1 MALQKKNSVKETPAE
16 VVETEAVAEEA
27 ATPAVEVVADEPTAL
42 AVAQES
48 SPHPAVHTDTTP
60 AAVESKPADVSSV
73 SASLE
78 SQGAHGLELDWTSFE
93 TIVLDKGEF
102 CTSDGEEL
110 DVDPGTGFDVI
121 IMRTEEKFAV
131 SSSHEDDEDREVVY
145 CASLDEIKTEGTAAF
160 EAVQKWKEEDGVDYS
175 HKKYVDAFCVILDE
189 KVAEQSGEVATLQ
202 ISPASVG
209 KFSGYMHTME
219 WARGLKLGEYI
230 TRVSRGKKITKTKND
245 FYPWKAKFNGLK

>member
-1 MALQKKNSVKETPAE
+1 MALKKKNPIVETPAE
-16 VVETEAVAEEA
+16 
-27 ATPAVEVVADEPTAL
+27 EVVAAPAEEVVEVETAAPAEEVGEVVAKPETAL
-42 AVAQES
+42 
-48 SPHPAVHTDTTP
+48 PAVHTDTP
-60 AAVESKPADVSSV
+60 PVAAEPKTADVGSV
-73 SASLE
+73 GARLE
-78 SQGAHGLELDWTSFE
+78 EQGAHGLELDWTSFE

-110 DVDPGTGFDVI
+110 DVEPNTGFDVI

-131 SSSHEDDEDREVVY
+131 SSNHEDDDDREVVY
-145 CASLDEIKTEGTAAF
+145 CSSLDEITTEGTAAF
-160 EAVQKWKEEDGVDYS
+160 EAVQKWKEEDEVDYS

-189 KVAEQSGEVATLQ
+189 AVAEQSGEVATLQ